1 MPQPT
6 TTSDQ
11 FTRINR
17 LLVALSR
24 DIDVTEGRELD
35 YETAAQMQRTINAA
49 RLSLDE
55 LALDV
60 AADDAAQ
67 MAA

>member
-6 TTSDQ
+6 TTADH
-11 FTRINR
+11 FARINR

-35 YETAAQMQRTINAA
+35 FEQAEQMQRTINAV

-60 AADDAAQ
+60 AAADAAQ
-67 MAA
+67 LAA

>member
-6 TTSDQ
+6 TNTDPC
-11 FTRINR
+11 TRINR
-17 LLVALSR
+17 LLTALAR

-35 YETAAQMQRTINAA
+35 FEQAEQMQRTINAA

-55 LALDV
+55 LALDI

-67 MAA
+67 LAA